1 MTPERNMAIRTAGN
15 ELIESAFRGRDD
27 EVGYGVGLGGKESE
41 ARHLDYGVDG
51 EGGAGFTLAV
61 GAVAAMGYDGRG

>member
-1 MTPERNMAIRTAGN
+1 VAIRTASN
-15 ELIESAFRGRDD
+15 QLTESALRGRDD
-27 EVGYGVGLGGKESE
+27 EVGYGVGLGGGESE
-41 ARHLDYGVDG
+41 ARHLDYSVDG